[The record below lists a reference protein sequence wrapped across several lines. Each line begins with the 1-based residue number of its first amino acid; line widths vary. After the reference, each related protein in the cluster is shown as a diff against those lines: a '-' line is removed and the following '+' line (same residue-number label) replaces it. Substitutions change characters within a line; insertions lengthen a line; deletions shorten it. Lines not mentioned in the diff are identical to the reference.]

1 MSISRRTVVAGA
13 VGLATAAGA
22 LAYEGWRIFGR
33 HYPPTPYDDLLALLP
48 DRVAARQ
55 LGVAFLAKHPN
66 FTAAKAAHALR
77 QHIGRQPLQSVLA
90 AEIARGQVTE
100 AGHWVLPQ
108 TLVGL
113 CALAAK
119 V

>member
-13 VGLATAAGA
+13 VGLAAAAGA
-22 LAYEGWRIFGR
+22 LAYEGWRLFGG

-48 DRVAARQ
+48 DRAAAKQ
-55 LGVAFLAKHPN
+55 LGAAFVSKHPN
-66 FTAAKAAHALR
+66 FTAATAARALR
-77 QHIGRQPLQSVLA
+77 QHIGRQPLQSLLA
-90 AEIARGQVTE
+90 AEIAGGQITD

>member
-13 VGLATAAGA
+13 VGLAAAAGA
-22 LAYEGWRIFGR
+22 LAYEGWRLFGR

-48 DRVAARQ
+48 ERAAARQ
-55 LGVAFLAKHPN
+55 LGAAFVSQHPD
-66 FTAAKAAHALR
+66 FHAATAARALR
-77 QHIGRQPLQSVLA
+77 QHIGNHPLQSALV
-90 AEIARGQVTE
+90 AEIARGQITE